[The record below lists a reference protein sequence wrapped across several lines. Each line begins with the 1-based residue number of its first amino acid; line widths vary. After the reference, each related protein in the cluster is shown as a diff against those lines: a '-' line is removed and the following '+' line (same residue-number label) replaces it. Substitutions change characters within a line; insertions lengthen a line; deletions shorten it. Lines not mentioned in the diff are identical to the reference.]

1 MPASAPPELTG
12 DDDVLADSREE
23 LEGLMG
29 DPGADLPPNL
39 QPRFEEACRLLK
51 VGRNE
56 SNDSLLPDEGRL
68 EAIEAIPCCLLDVGA
83 CIPGN
88 NERPAACS
96 R

>member
-29 DPGADLPPNL
+29 DPGTDLPPSL

-51 VGRNE
+51 VGGHDNLFPAE
-56 SNDSLLPDEGRL
+56 GPLGVVGVDGNDNLLPAEGG
-68 EAIEAIPCCLLDVGA
+68 CLQ
-83 CIPGN
+83 P
-88 NERPAACS
+88 RQ
-96 R
+96 